1 MGPHVVGEKEEPVL
15 ESPPRIELKNMK
27 GAVSDVSAPADR
39 TECRVRRKTRTRV
52 QQIHISG
59 GKNIR
64 SFVPEVTNR
73 PQDLERQ
80 LLLNPRSPGRDI
92 VIFSIAVQVARRDDA
107 QAAGF
112 SILEKTRQRKRQIG
126 ESGVA
131 KGIALHGIRY
141 RKVLIVFLTIGV
153 VNSASG
159 AQYGVAMRPG
169 QTKPRV
175 DVVVSEMKE
184 RIGAGAVTAAGTEIE
199 GNVVIADGM
208 ERVEEAVADAGCNG
222 EIRSGLP
229 LVLNIAE
236 VLCLALP
243 DQRQDSSIGRESIFL
258 FRKAEVEV

>member
-1 MGPHVVGEKEEPVL
+1 
-15 ESPPRIELKNMK
+15 
-27 GAVSDVSAPADR
+27 
-39 TECRVRRKTRTRV
+39 
-52 QQIHISG
+52 
-59 GKNIR
+59 
-64 SFVPEVTNR
+64 
-73 PQDLERQ
+73 
-80 LLLNPRSPGRDI
+80 
-92 VIFSIAVQVARRDDA
+92 
-107 QAAGF
+107 
-112 SILEKTRQRKRQIG
+112 
-126 ESGVA
+126 
-131 KGIALHGIRY
+131 
-141 RKVLIVFLTIGV
+141 
-153 VNSASG
+153 
-159 AQYGVAMRPG
+159 MRPG